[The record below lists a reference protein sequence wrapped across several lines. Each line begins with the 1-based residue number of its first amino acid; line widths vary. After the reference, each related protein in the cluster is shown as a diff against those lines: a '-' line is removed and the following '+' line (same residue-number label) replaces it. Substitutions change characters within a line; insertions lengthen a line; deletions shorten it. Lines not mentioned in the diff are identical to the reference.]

1 LEDEEGLAS
10 SLANLGFVAVLGEH
24 KAEASRPPQIGD
36 LLVLE
41 RLIAASQ
48 GDHIFRVCAER

>member
-1 LEDEEGLAS
+1 LPILVSSRCWAS
-10 SLANLGFVAVLGEH
+10 IKPKL
-24 KAEASRPPQIGD
+24 RDRRTIGD

-48 GDHIFRVCAER
+48 GDHIFRVCAEDV